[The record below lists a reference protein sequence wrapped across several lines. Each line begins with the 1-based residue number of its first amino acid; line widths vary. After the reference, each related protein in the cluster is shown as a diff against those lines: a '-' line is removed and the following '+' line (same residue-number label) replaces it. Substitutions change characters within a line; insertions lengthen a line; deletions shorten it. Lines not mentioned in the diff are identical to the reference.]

1 MNKNCELK
9 KNFFSFYF
17 VVGDLSTS
25 KVTPTKWP
33 PNYRI
38 WTSAEWIYCK
48 NFRCRSAFD
57 LDCGNRTI
65 LTLART
71 TENMQTSNICSE
83 FRAHLTLWA
92 IPFVQR
98 ICVIIYKQCSK
109 IVNVFIFE
117 TPSFDCRFLY
127 SSHLI
132 ESGFSSQVF
141 NDLLQFL
148 LDVYIFQERYA
159 FNVPYI
165 SHPMK
170 VANVLSLF
178 TSLPFV

>member
-1 MNKNCELK
+1 
-9 KNFFSFYF
+9 
-17 VVGDLSTS
+17 
-25 KVTPTKWP
+25 
-33 PNYRI
+33 
-38 WTSAEWIYCK
+38 
-48 NFRCRSAFD
+48 
-57 LDCGNRTI
+57 
-65 LTLART
+65 
-71 TENMQTSNICSE
+71 MQTSNICSE

-98 ICVIIYKQCSK
+98 IRGIVNTKQCSK

-159 FNVPYI
+159 FNIPYI